1 MERKNF
7 QAGTT
12 QTTYT
17 SPFPFAQEAGKSYLE
32 QLGEQQKKPLVPTT
46 VERAEGSAPGVA
58 AQGAL
63 TQAAQQQAAT
73 QAGLG
78 QLTFDP
84 TTGAVATAPAGAGV
98 AGYQPYLDIAGQ
110 RGAAGITALGTIPG
124 QQITAA
130 QTAAGLAQPL
140 LTGAAGDITTAG
152 TTLGGVPAYTTAAG
166 TGLAGAGTTLGTAG
180 TELTAAGTTMGGA
193 TAQQT
198 AAAGLMGPLTG
209 QQLTDYMSPYQQ
221 AVQEATLSEYD
232 EQVARSRT
240 QLGAPGVA
248 GVFGGG
254 RHGIAEAEYTSASDR
269 NRAALQAQMEQQGFQ
284 YAQQARQQDYL
295 NRLGLG
301 QAAQQLGMGQAG
313 LAGQRA
319 GLAGQQLGLG
329 QAVSGL
335 AAQQAGLGGQRAA
348 LAAAQQGLAGTE
360 LGIGTA
366 QQQLGAGQLG
376 AGQYYAGLAQL
387 QPGLAGM
394 TQQML
399 GGAGQQDLAYRQA
412 VEDAAR
418 QAELMRQMEPLE
430 RLTRLGQGITGVGGG
445 MGTVQTA
452 SGIPAAAP
460 NPLGQAMTAGIGA
473 FGLGKLFGLG

>member
-17 SPFPFAQEAGKSYLE
+17 SPFPFAQEAGESYLKE
-32 QLGEQQKKPLVPTT
+32 LAEQQKKPLVPTT
-46 VERAEGSAPGVA
+46 VTREAGYAPGVA

-63 TQAAQQQAAT
+63 TQAAQQQAAA
-73 QAGLG
+73 QAGYA
-78 QLTFDP
+78 FDP
-84 TTGAVATAPAGAGV
+84 ATGAVTGAGV
-98 AGYQPYLDIAGQ
+98 AGYQPYLDVAGQ
-110 RGAAGITALGTIPG
+110 QGAAGITALGTIPG

-140 LTGAAGDITTAG
+140 LTQAGTDIGTAA

-166 TGLAGAGTTLGTAG
+166 TGLGTAG

-193 TAQQT
+193 ATQQA
-198 AAAGLMGPLTG
+198 AAAGLMGPMTT
-209 QQLTDYMSPYQQ
+209 QQVTDYMSPYQQ
-221 AVQEATLSEYD
+221 AVQEATLAEYD
-232 EQVARSRT
+232 VQAGRSRT

-254 RHGIAEAEYTSASDR
+254 RHGIAEAEYQSASDR

-301 QAAQQLGMGQAG
+301 GAQQQLGLGQAG

-348 LAAAQQGLAGTE
+348 LAAAQQGLAGTQ
-360 LGIGTA
+360 LGVGTA

-376 AGQYYAGLAQL
+376 AGQFYAGLAQL

-445 MGTVQTA
+445 MGTVQTT

-460 NPLGQAMTAGIGA
+460 SPLGQAMTAGIGA

>member
-7 QAGTT
+7 QTGT
-12 QTTYT
+12 QTTIVR
-17 SPFPFAQEAGKSYLE
+17 PAPDVEAASKSYLE
-32 QLGEQQKKPLVPTT
+32 KLKTQVEPAAALQPLGAAPTPR
-46 VERAEGSAPGVA
+46 VEGYAPGVE
-58 AQGAL
+58 AQSAL
-63 TQAAQQQAAT
+63 TQAAQQQAAA
-73 QAGLG
+73 QAGYA
-78 QLTFDP
+78 FDP
-84 TTGAVATAPAGAGV
+84 ATGAVTGAGV

-110 RGAAGITALGTIPG
+110 RGAAGISALGTIPG

-140 LTGAAGDITTAG
+140 LGGAATDIGTAA
-152 TTLGGVPAYTTAAG
+152 TTLGGVPGYTTAAG
-166 TGLAGAGTTLGTAG
+166 AGLGTAG

-193 TAQQT
+193 APYQT
-198 AAAGLMGPLTG
+198 QAAGLTGPLTG

-221 AVQEATLSEYD
+221 AVQEATLTEFD
-232 EQVARSRT
+232 VQAGRSRT

-301 QAAQQLGMGQAG
+301 QAAQQLGLGQAG

-348 LAAAQQGLAGTE
+348 LAAAQQGLAGTQ

-387 QPGLAGM
+387 QPGLAGI

-418 QAELMRQMEPLE
+418 QAEQMRQMEPLE
-430 RLTRLGQGITGVGGG
+430 RLARLGQGIAGIRG
-445 MGTVQTA
+445 MGQVQTMT
-452 SGIPAAAP
+452 GIPAAAP
-460 NPLGQAMTAGIGA
+460 SPLGQAMTAGIGA
-473 FGLGKLFGLG
+473 YGLGRLFGLG

>member
-7 QAGTT
+7 QTGT
-12 QTTYT
+12 QTTIQRPA
-17 SPFPFAQEAGKSYLE
+17 PFMEEAGKSYLE
-32 QLGEQQKKPLVPTT
+32 KLGTQVGQPLVPTT
-46 VERAEGSAPGVA
+46 VERAEGYAPGVA

-63 TQAAQQQAAT
+63 TQAAQQQAAA
-73 QAGLG
+73 QAGYA
-78 QLTFDP
+78 FDP
-84 TTGAVATAPAGAGV
+84 ATGAVTGAGV
-98 AGYQPYLDIAGQ
+98 AGYQPYLDVAGQ
-110 RGAAGITALGTIPG
+110 QGAAGITALGAILG

-130 QTAAGLAQPL
+130 QAAAQPAQSL
-140 LTGAAGDITTAG
+140 LTGAAADIGTAA
-152 TTLGGVPAYTTAAG
+152 TTLAGVPAYTTAAG
-166 TGLAGAGTTLGTAG
+166 TGLGTAG

-198 AAAGLMGPLTG
+198 AAAGLTGPLTG

-221 AVQEATLSEYD
+221 AVQEATLTEFD
-232 EQVARSRT
+232 VQAGRSRT

-254 RHGIAEAEYTSASDR
+254 RHGIAEAEYQSASDR

-301 QAAQQLGMGQAG
+301 QAAQQLGLGQAG

-348 LAAAQQGLAGTE
+348 LAAAQQGLAGTQ
-360 LGIGTA
+360 LGVGTA

-399 GGAGQQDLAYRQA
+399 GGVGQQDLAYRQA
-412 VEDAAR
+412 VEDSAR
-418 QAELMRQMEPLE
+418 QAELMRQMVPIEALQ
-430 RLTRLGQGITGVGGG
+430 RLGQGITGVAGG
-445 MGTVQTA
+445 MGTVQTT

>member
-17 SPFPFAQEAGKSYLE
+17 SPFPFAQEAGKSYLQE
-32 QLGEQQKKPLVPTT
+32 LAEQQKKPLVPTT
-46 VERAEGSAPGVA
+46 VERAEGYAPGVA

-98 AGYQPYLDIAGQ
+98 AGYQPYLDVAGE
-110 RGAAGITALGTIPG
+110 RGAAGISALGTIPG

-140 LTGAAGDITTAG
+140 LGGAATDIGTAA
-152 TTLGGVPAYTTAAG
+152 TTLGGVPGYTTAAG
-166 TGLAGAGTTLGTAG
+166 AGLGAAG
-180 TELTAAGTTMGGA
+180 TELTAAGTTLGGA
-193 TAQQT
+193 APYQT
-198 AAAGLMGPLTG
+198 QAAGLTGPLTG

-221 AVQEATLSEYD
+221 AVQEATLTEFD
-232 EQVARSRT
+232 VQAGRSRT
-240 QLGAPGVA
+240 QLGAPSVA

-301 QAAQQLGMGQAG
+301 QAAQQLGLGQAG

-348 LAAAQQGLAGTE
+348 LAAAQQGLAGTQ

-387 QPGLAGM
+387 QPGLAGI

-418 QAELMRQMEPLE
+418 QAEQMRQMEPLE
-430 RLTRLGQGITGVGGG
+430 RLARLGQGIAGIRG
-445 MGTVQTA
+445 MGQVQTMT
-452 SGIPAAAP
+452 GIPAAGP
-460 NPLGQAMTAGIGA
+460 SPLGQAMTAGIGA
-473 FGLGKLFGLG
+473 YGLGRLFGLG